1 MKKTLFILLS
11 FTLAPAV
18 WSQSNADTYHQAM
31 QKHLAGLDT
40 LYIASEWV
48 ARANAFER
56 IAQAE
61 PKQWLPLYY
70 TALCY
75 IQAFNF
81 EEDKTQQKRYSEQA
95 ERFIARADALQPS
108 DPEITLLKSMAA
120 SMRVRLSPMLNGAR
134 YGRIADDML
143 DKAQQLNADN
153 PRVYVQ
159 RASNLYFTPRM
170 WGGDKQKAR
179 EMVGVAE
186 RKFNTFRPASDL
198 HPDWGRNTLR
208 YLRSLMENE

>member
-1 MKKTLFILLS
+1 MKKALFVLLA
-11 FTLAPAV
+11 FALAPAV
-18 WSQSNADTYHQAM
+18 WSQSNADTYRQAM

-40 LYIASEWV
+40 LYIASEWI

-95 ERFIARADALQPS
+95 ERFIARADALQPN

-134 YGRIADDML
+134 YGRLADDML
-143 DKAQQLNADN
+143 DKAQQLNPDN

-179 EMVGVAE
+179 EMVGIAE
-186 RKFNTFRPASDL
+186 RKFSIFHPASDL
-198 HPDWGRNTLR
+198 HPNWGLNTLR

>member
-81 EEDKTQQKRYSEQA
+81 EEDKTQQKRYCEQA

>member
-1 MKKTLFILLS
+1 MKKALFILLS

-18 WSQSNADTYHQAM
+18 WGQSNADTYHQAM

-81 EEDKTQQKRYSEQA
+81 EEDKAQQKRYSEQA
-95 ERFIARADALQPS
+95 ERFIARADALQPN
-108 DPEITLLKSMAA
+108 DPELTLLKSMAA
-120 SMRVRLSPMLNGAR
+120 SMRVRLNPMLNGAR

-143 DKAQQLNADN
+143 AKAQQLNADN

-179 EMVGVAE
+179 EMVGIAE

-198 HPDWGRNTLR
+198 HPDWGRNTVR